1 MPDMEWIWLAAL
13 VLFAVLEAS
22 TSALVSVWFIGGS
35 LIAMIA
41 ALLDAPIWLQ
51 LVLFFAVSAA
61 LLLLLRPIARKYMK
75 TRTVATNVNSN
86 LGKTAVVTAP
96 IDNLRGTGAVKI
108 GGVEWSARSA
118 DDTPIEQDA
127 VVRVTKIE
135 GVKVFV
141 EPVKE
146 EVKA

>member
-1 MPDMEWIWLAAL
+1 MPDMEWIWLTAL
-13 VLFAVLEAS
+13 VLFAILEAS

-35 LIAMIA
+35 LAAMIA
-41 ALLDAPIWLQ
+41 ALLGTPVWLQ
-51 LVLFFAVSAA
+51 IVLFFVVSAA

-75 TRTVATNVNSN
+75 TRTVPTNVSSN
-86 LGKTAVVTAP
+86 LGKTAVVTSA

-108 GGVEWSARSA
+108 GGVEWTARSA
-118 DDTPIEQDA
+118 DDSPIEKDA

-141 EPVKE
+141 ELVKE

>member
-13 VLFAVLEAS
+13 VMFAVLEAS

-35 LIAMIA
+35 LAAMIA
-41 ALLDAPIWLQ
+41 ALLGAPIWLQ

-75 TRTVATNVNSN
+75 TRTVPTNVSSN
-86 LGKTAVVTAP
+86 LGKTAVVTAA
-96 IDNLRGTGAVKI
+96 IDNLRGVGAVKI

-118 DDTPIEQDA
+118 DDTPIEKDA

-141 EPVKE
+141 ELVKE
-146 EVKA
+146 EVTK

>member
-1 MPDMEWIWLAAL
+1 MPAMEWIWLAAL
-13 VLFAVLEAS
+13 VLFAILEAS

-35 LIAMIA
+35 LVAMVA
-41 ALLDAPIWLQ
+41 ALLGAPLWLQ
-51 LVLFFAVSAA
+51 LVLFFVVSAA

-75 TRTVATNVNSN
+75 PRTVPTNVSSN
-86 LGKTAVVTAP
+86 LGKTAVVTVA
-96 IDNLRGTGAVKI
+96 IDNLRGEGAVKI

-118 DDTPIEQDA
+118 DDTIIEKDA

-141 EPVKE
+141 ELVKE
-146 EVKA
+146 EVS

>member
-1 MPDMEWIWLAAL
+1 MPSMEWMWLAAL
-13 VLFAVLEAS
+13 VMFAVLEAS

-35 LIAMIA
+35 LAAMIA
-41 ALLDAPIWLQ
+41 ALLGAPIWLQ
-51 LVLFFAVSAA
+51 FVLFFAVSAA

-75 TRTVATNVNSN
+75 PRTVATNAGSN
-86 LGKTAVVTAP
+86 IGKTAVVTAA

-118 DDTPIEQDA
+118 DDSPIEKDA

-141 EPVKE
+141 ELVKE
-146 EVKA
+146 EVNV

>member
-1 MPDMEWIWLAAL
+1 MPSMEWMWLAAL
-13 VLFAVLEAS
+13 VVFAILEAS

-35 LIAMIA
+35 LAAMIA
-41 ALLDAPIWLQ
+41 ALLGAEIWLQ
-51 LVLFFAVSAA
+51 VVLFFVVSAA
-61 LLLLLRPIARKYMK
+61 LLLLLRPIAKKYMK
-75 TRTVATNVNSN
+75 TRTVPTNASSN
-86 LGKTAVVTAP
+86 IGKTAVVTSA

-118 DDTPIEQDA
+118 DDQPIEKDA

-141 EPVKE
+141 ELVKE
-146 EVKA
+146 EAAI

>member
-1 MPDMEWIWLAAL
+1 MPSMEWMWLAAL

-35 LIAMIA
+35 LAAMIA
-41 ALLDAPIWLQ
+41 ALLGAPIWLQ

-75 TRTVATNVNSN
+75 SRTVATNVSSN
-86 LGKTAVVTAP
+86 IGKTAVVTAA
-96 IDNLRGTGAVKI
+96 IDNLRGVGAVKI

-118 DDTPIEQDA
+118 DDRPIEKDA

-141 EPVKE
+141 ELVKE
-146 EVKA
+146 EANL

>member
-13 VLFAVLEAS
+13 VLFAILEAS

-35 LIAMIA
+35 LAAMIA
-41 ALLDAPIWLQ
+41 ALLGAPVWLQ
-51 LVLFFAVSAA
+51 IVLFFVVSAA

-75 TRTVATNVNSN
+75 TRTVPTNVSSN
-86 LGKTAVVTAP
+86 LGKTAVVTEA
-96 IDNLRGTGAVKI
+96 IDNLHGAGAVKI

-118 DDTPIEQDA
+118 DDTPIAKDA
-127 VVRVTKIE
+127 VVRVVKIE

-141 EPVKE
+141 ELVKE
-146 EVKA
+146 EVTT

>member
-1 MPDMEWIWLAAL
+1 MPSMEWIWLAAL
-13 VLFAVLEAS
+13 VLFAILEAS

-35 LIAMIA
+35 LVAMVA
-41 ALLDAPIWLQ
+41 ALLGAPVWLQ
-51 LVLFFAVSAA
+51 FVLFFAVSAA

-75 TRTVATNVNSN
+75 NRTVPTNVSTN
-86 LGKTAVVTAP
+86 LGKTAVVTAA
-96 IDNLRGTGAVKI
+96 IDNLHGVGAVKI

-118 DDTPIEQDA
+118 DDTPIEKDA

-146 EVKA
+146 EVS

>member
-1 MPDMEWIWLAAL
+1 MPEMKWIWLAAL

-41 ALLDAPIWLQ
+41 ALLGAPIWLQ

-75 TRTVATNVNSN
+75 TRTVPTNVSSN
-86 LGKTAVVTAP
+86 LGKTAVVTAA

-118 DDTPIEQDA
+118 DDTPIEKDA

-146 EVKA
+146 EITK